1 MSVCLPNWPTD
12 SHNDPGL
19 RLWDLSRSKLPPVP
33 ACASILE
40 VGYRD
45 TPWSRWCLRSDP
57 SLRITAIDWR
67 KAFPS
72 DGIETIQGDI
82 LAQDLPARS
91 WDVIVGLSS
100 FEHVGL
106 GHYDHDPIHVD
117 GDVALVQKIRDW
129 LRPGGWCYF
138 DVPYTP
144 WGYHVFG
151 TKYRAYDDAHLFER
165 FGPVEV
171 LGYTTSSVNGW
182 IEKPT
187 QPPTNGKPYYYV
199 ACLIRS

>member
-1 MSVCLPNWPTD
+1 MSACLPGWPTKT
-12 SHNDPGL
+12 HADPGL
-19 RLWDLSRSKLPPVP
+19 KLWELARALLPPITSGARV
-33 ACASILE
+33 LE
-40 VGYRD
+40 IGYRD
-45 TPWSRWCLRSDP
+45 TPWSRWCLEADP
-57 SLRITAIDWR
+57 SLKITAIDWR

-72 DGIETIQGDI
+72 DGIETLQGDI
-82 LAQDLPARS
+82 LEQPWLPCT

-100 FEHVGL
+100 FEHIGL
-106 GHYDHDPIHVD
+106 GHYEHDPVYVD
-117 GDVALVQKIRDW
+117 GDMRLLERIRCW
-129 LRPGGWCYF
+129 LKPGGWCYF
-138 DVPYTP
+138 DVPYRP
-144 WGYHVFG
+144 QGYLVDG

-165 FGPVEV
+165 LGPVKV